1 MRKDFIFGKFFI
13 PLQPLNLFTGSMEDN
28 LTVPINGLS
37 QGRKEFRWRV
47 GKTFFDH
54 FENSEILAADLDVE
68 VSAEKSGHF
77 IGIDCDVTGDV
88 TVACD
93 KCLEDL
99 RLPVET
105 GFRLSVKFGQE
116 PADSSDA
123 AEGEREIVWLPE
135 SDADLDLGQIVYD
148 YVCLSLPVQRVHP
161 EGECNPEA
169 MRYLS
174 SEDEQSGDSQCRD
187 ASLPF
192 ASLKDL
198 IDKVK

>member
-1 MRKDFIFGKFFI
+1 M
-13 PLQPLNLFTGSMEDN
+13 
-28 LTVPINGLS
+28 TVPINGLP

-47 GKTFFDH
+47 GKTFFEH

-68 VSAEKSGHF
+68 VYAEKSGRF
-77 IGIDCDVTGDV
+77 IGIDCDVIGDV

-93 KCLEDL
+93 RCLENL
-99 RLPVET
+99 NLPVET

-116 PADSSDA
+116 PADGSDA
-123 AEGEREIVWLPE
+123 AEREREIVWLPE
-135 SDADLDLGQIVYD
+135 SDADLNLGQIVYD
-148 YVCLSLPVQRVHP
+148 YVCLSLPVQRVHL

-169 MRYLS
+169 VKFLS
-174 SEDEQSGDSQCRD
+174 SEDEQSVDSQGKD

>member
-1 MRKDFIFGKFFI
+1 MEENFI
-13 PLQPLNLFTGSMEDN
+13 
-28 LTVPINGLS
+28 VPINGLS
-37 QGRKEFRWRV
+37 QGRTEFRWRV
-47 GKTFFDH
+47 GEEFFDR

-77 IGIDCDVTGDV
+77 IGVDCDINGEV
-88 TVACD
+88 TVTCD
-93 KCLEDL
+93 RCLEEL
-99 RLPVET
+99 VLPVET

-123 AEGEREIVWLPE
+123 SEGEREIVWLPE

-161 EGECNPEA
+161 EGECNPDA
-169 MRYLS
+169 LKYLS
-174 SEDEQSGDSQCRD
+174 SENEQGNDSQGKD

-198 IDKVK
+198 MEKAK

>member
-1 MRKDFIFGKFFI
+1 MKDDFI
-13 PLQPLNLFTGSMEDN
+13 
-28 LTVPINGLS
+28 VPINGLT
-37 QGRKEFRWRV
+37 QGRTEFRWRV
-47 GKTFFDH
+47 GKKFFEH
-54 FENSEILAADLDVE
+54 FENSEILAADLFVE
-68 VSAEKSGHF
+68 VFAEKSGHF
-77 IGIDCDVTGDV
+77 IGIDCDVDGEV

-93 KCLEDL
+93 RCLEDL

-105 GFRLSVKFGQE
+105 GFSLSVKFGQE

-161 EGECNPEA
+161 DGECNPEA
-169 MRYLS
+169 LRFLS
-174 SEDEQSGDSQCRD
+174 SEDDQRDNAPGEDS
-187 ASLPF
+187 SLPF

>member
-1 MRKDFIFGKFFI
+1 MDGF
-13 PLQPLNLFTGSMEDN
+13 
-28 LTVPINGLS
+28 LTVPINGLA
-37 QGRKEFRWRV
+37 QGRTDFRWRV
-47 GKTFFDH
+47 GKTFFEH
-54 FENSEILAADLDVE
+54 FENSEILAADLDIE

-77 IGIDCDVTGDV
+77 IGIDCDVCGDV

-93 KCLEDL
+93 RCLEEL
-99 RLPVET
+99 RLPVGT

-123 AEGEREIVWLPE
+123 EEGEREIVWLPE

-161 EGECNPEA
+161 EGECNPDA
-169 MRYLS
+169 VKFLS
-174 SEDEQSGDSQCRD
+174 SEDEQRGDSRGKD

>member
-1 MRKDFIFGKFFI
+1 
-13 PLQPLNLFTGSMEDN
+13 MEEN
-28 LTVPINGLS
+28 FVVPINGLA
-37 QGRKEFRWRV
+37 QGRTEFRWRA
-47 GKTFFDH
+47 GKEFFER

-68 VSAEKSGHF
+68 VSAEKSGRF
-77 IGIDCDVTGDV
+77 IGVDCDVNGEV

-93 KCLEDL
+93 RCLEEL
-99 RLPVET
+99 RLPVGT

-116 PADSSDA
+116 PAAGSDA

-135 SDADLDLGQIVYD
+135 SDAELDLGQVVYD

-161 EGECNPEA
+161 EGECDPEA
-169 MRYLS
+169 LRYLN
-174 SEDEQSGDSQCRD
+174 SEDEQREDSRGKD

-198 IDKVK
+198 MDKMK

>member
-1 MRKDFIFGKFFI
+1 
-13 PLQPLNLFTGSMEDN
+13 MEDIF
-28 LTVPINGLS
+28 LVPINGLP

-47 GKTFFDH
+47 GKTFFEH
-54 FENSEILAADLDVE
+54 FENSEILTADLDVE
-68 VSAEKSGHF
+68 VFAEKSGHF
-77 IGIDCDVTGDV
+77 IGIDCEVDGDV

-93 KCLEDL
+93 RCLEEL
-99 RLPVET
+99 ELPVET

-116 PADSSDA
+116 PADSCEA
-123 AEGEREIVWLPE
+123 AEGGREIVWLPE

-161 EGECNPEA
+161 DGECNPEA
-169 MRYLS
+169 VRYLS
-174 SEDEQSGDSQCRD
+174 SEDEQGDDSRGKD

>member
-1 MRKDFIFGKFFI
+1 
-13 PLQPLNLFTGSMEDN
+13 MEEK
-28 LTVPINGLS
+28 LTVPINGLP

-47 GKTFFDH
+47 GKTFFEH
-54 FENSEILAADLDVE
+54 FENSEILAADLDVA
-68 VSAEKSGHF
+68 VSAEKSGRF
-77 IGIDCDVTGDV
+77 IGIDCGLTGEV

-93 KCLEDL
+93 RCLEDL
-99 RLPVET
+99 SLPVET

-116 PADSSDA
+116 PAEGSDV

-135 SDADLDLGQIVYD
+135 SDADFDLAQIVYD

-161 EGECNPEA
+161 EGECNPDA
-169 MRYLS
+169 VRYLS
-174 SEDEQSGDSQCRD
+174 SEDDLRKESERGD

>member
-1 MRKDFIFGKFFI
+1 M
-13 PLQPLNLFTGSMEDN
+13 
-28 LTVPINGLS
+28 TVPINGLP

-47 GKTFFDH
+47 GKTFFEH
-54 FENSEILAADLDVE
+54 FENSEILAADLNVE
-68 VSAEKSGHF
+68 VCAEKSGHF

-93 KCLEDL
+93 RCLEEL
-99 RLPVET
+99 RLPVGT
-105 GFRLSVKFGQE
+105 GFSLSVKFGQE
-116 PADSSDA
+116 SADSSDA

-161 EGECNPEA
+161 EGECNPDA
-169 MRYLS
+169 VKYLS
-174 SEDEQSGDSQCRD
+174 SEDEQSVDSRGNG
-187 ASLPF
+187 ASMPF

>member
-1 MRKDFIFGKFFI
+1 
-13 PLQPLNLFTGSMEDN
+13 MEDN

-77 IGIDCDVTGDV
+77 IGIDCDATGDV

-93 KCLEDL
+93 RCLEDL

-116 PADSSDA
+116 PADSSMSPLQWVMLMGGA
-123 AEGEREIVWLPE
+123 ANMLLGVINLFGIEGPASTAAQAL
-135 SDADLDLGQIVYD
+135 
-148 YVCLSLPVQRVHP
+148 VQR
-161 EGECNPEA
+161 
-169 MRYLS
+169 
-174 SEDEQSGDSQCRD
+174 
-187 ASLPF
+187 
-192 ASLKDL
+192 
-198 IDKVK
+198 

>member
-1 MRKDFIFGKFFI
+1 M
-13 PLQPLNLFTGSMEDN
+13 
-28 LTVPINGLS
+28 TVPINGLP

-47 GKTFFDH
+47 GKTFFEH

-68 VSAEKSGHF
+68 VYAEKSGHF
-77 IGIDCDVTGDV
+77 IGVDCDVTGDV

-93 KCLEDL
+93 RCLENL
-99 RLPVET
+99 SIPVET
-105 GFRLSVKFGQE
+105 GFRLSVKFGLE
-116 PADSSDA
+116 PADGSDA

-135 SDADLDLGQIVYD
+135 SDADLNLGQIVYD
-148 YVCLSLPVQRVHP
+148 YVCLSLPVQRVHS

-169 MRYLS
+169 VKFLS
-174 SEDEQSGDSQCRD
+174 SEDEQSVDSQGKD

>member
-1 MRKDFIFGKFFI
+1 MKDDFI
-13 PLQPLNLFTGSMEDN
+13 
-28 LTVPINGLS
+28 VPINGLA
-37 QGRKEFRWRV
+37 QGRTEFRWRV
-47 GKTFFDH
+47 GKEFFES
-54 FENSEILAADLDVE
+54 FENSEILDANLEVE
-68 VSAEKSGHF
+68 AFAEKSGRF
-77 IGIDCDVTGDV
+77 IGIDCEIEGDV

-93 KCLEDL
+93 RCLEEL

-135 SDADLDLGQIVYD
+135 SDAEFDLAQAVYD

-161 EGECNPEA
+161 DGECDPVA
-169 MRYLS
+169 VKYLS
-174 SEDEQSGDSQCRD
+174 SEDDQERDSQGKD
-187 ASLPF
+187 ASMPF

-198 IDKVK
+198 LEKVK

>member
-1 MRKDFIFGKFFI
+1 
-13 PLQPLNLFTGSMEDN
+13 MEEN
-28 LTVPINGLS
+28 FVVPINGLA
-37 QGRKEFRWRV
+37 QGRTEFRWRA
-47 GKTFFDH
+47 GKEFFER

-68 VSAEKSGHF
+68 VYAEKSGRF
-77 IGIDCDVTGDV
+77 IGVDCDVNGEV

-93 KCLEDL
+93 RCLEEL
-99 RLPVET
+99 RLPVVT

-116 PADSSDA
+116 PAFGSDA

-135 SDADLDLGQIVYD
+135 SDADLDLGQAVYD

-161 EGECNPEA
+161 EGECDPEA
-169 MRYLS
+169 LRYLN
-174 SEDEQSGDSQCRD
+174 SEDEQREDSRGKD

-198 IDKVK
+198 MDKLK

>member
-1 MRKDFIFGKFFI
+1 
-13 PLQPLNLFTGSMEDN
+13 MEDN
-28 LTVPINGLS
+28 LTVPINGLT
-37 QGRKEFRWRV
+37 QGRKNFRWRV
-47 GKTFFDH
+47 GKTFFEH
-54 FENSEILAADLDVE
+54 FENSEILTADLDVH

-77 IGIDCDVTGDV
+77 IGVDCDVSGDV
-88 TVACD
+88 TVLCD
-93 KCLEDL
+93 RCLENL

-105 GFRLSVKFGQE
+105 GFRLSVKFGPE

-123 AEGEREIVWLPE
+123 SDGEREIVWLPE

-161 EGECNPEA
+161 DGGCNPDA
-169 MRYLS
+169 VRYLS
-174 SEDEQSGDSQCRD
+174 SEDEQSLDSRGKD

-198 IDKVK
+198 MDKVK

>member
-1 MRKDFIFGKFFI
+1 MEE
-13 PLQPLNLFTGSMEDN
+13 NLI
-28 LTVPINGLS
+28 VPINGLS

-47 GKTFFDH
+47 GKTFFEH
-54 FENSEILAADLDVE
+54 FENSEILAADLYVE

-77 IGIDCDVTGDV
+77 IGIDCDVIGDV

-93 KCLEDL
+93 RCLEEL

-105 GFRLSVKFGQE
+105 GFSLSVKFGHE

-123 AEGEREIVWLPE
+123 EEGEREIVWLPE
-135 SDADLDLGQIVYD
+135 SDADFDLGQTVYD

-169 MRYLS
+169 VKYLS
-174 SEDEQSGDSQCRD
+174 SEDEQGDDSRGKD

>member
-1 MRKDFIFGKFFI
+1 MKDDFI
-13 PLQPLNLFTGSMEDN
+13 
-28 LTVPINGLS
+28 VPINGLT
-37 QGRKEFRWRV
+37 QGRTEFRWRA
-47 GKTFFDH
+47 GKKFFER

-77 IGIDCDVTGDV
+77 IGVDCDVIGEV

-93 KCLEDL
+93 RCLEDL
-99 RLPVET
+99 ILPVET

-123 AEGEREIVWLPE
+123 VEGEREIVWLPE

-161 EGECNPEA
+161 EGECDPEA
-169 MRYLS
+169 MKYLS
-174 SEDEQSGDSQCRD
+174 SEDDQKNEVRGED

-198 IDKVK
+198 MNKVK